1 MSAIGSACPRAEPT
15 IHLNFLASSQYT
27 NRRPNLSANILHHEF
42 MPVRVLVA
50 CVLQRASILAPG
62 AAAPLH
68 LDA

>member
-1 MSAIGSACPRAEPT
+1 
-15 IHLNFLASSQYT
+15 LASSQYT
-27 NRRPNLSANILHHEF
+27 NRRPNLSANFLHHEF